1 MNLHDIQAAF
11 QRHVLSQDG
20 AIVLAVAGTERLSAR
35 ERLGIYSYA
44 YVARLVESLGQS
56 YPALQQVLGETQFE
70 TTARAFVGSHPSNVT
85 SVRYYGREFSA
96 FLEERATDAT
106 GAMLADLA
114 RWEWTLAAAF
124 DGPDA
129 TPLPVHAAASV
140 APEDW
145 AALQV
150 RLHGSLQR
158 VALST
163 DAVDWWRAATQEA
176 ARPAT
181 PRSTPTVEWV
191 VWRQGLTTSF
201 RSLAPDEAWAVD
213 AALRGHP
220 FGELCEG
227 LVDFVGDEAA
237 ALRGATLLKSW
248 LSEGWVTGLDRA
260 EY

>member
-11 QRHVLSQDG
+11 QRHVLNQDD
-20 AIVLAVAGTERLSAR
+20 AIEQAVAGTERLSAR
-35 ERLGIYSYA
+35 ERLGIYTYA
-44 YVARLVESLGQS
+44 YMARLVESLGQS
-56 YPALQQVLGETQFE
+56 YPALLQVLGEAQFE
-70 TTARAFVGSHPSNVT
+70 STARAFVQRYPSRVR
-85 SVRYYGREFSA
+85 SVRYYGREFGN
-96 FLEERATDAT
+96 FLAERATDAT
-106 GAMLADLA
+106 GAMLAELA
-114 RWEWTLAAAF
+114 CWEWTLAAAF

-129 TPLPVHAAASV
+129 SSLPVHAVAAV

-145 AALQV
+145 ARLQV

-163 DAVDWWRAATQEA
+163 DAVEWWRAATQDA

-213 AALRGHP
+213 ATLRGRP

-227 LVDFVGDEAA
+227 LIDFVGDEAA
-237 ALRGATLLKSW
+237 ALRGAILLKSW
-248 LSEGWVTGLDRA
+248 LTEGWVTGLDRA
-260 EY
+260 D